1 MFGDTFPQ
9 EECANNIADYMHGDI
24 DLASVPDRC
33 QAKLQETP
41 AKDLGPDADEIEGIK
56 KYFERGQLPPGA
68 AGDAFGRP
76 VGEVYG
82 PPVPSVSPDGAQKHP

>member
-1 MFGDTFPQ
+1 
-9 EECANNIADYMHGDI
+9 MHGDI

>member
-1 MFGDTFPQ
+1 MNARDGGVAIRQYAVITDV
-9 EECANNIADYMHGDI
+9 IAH
-24 DLASVPDRC
+24 SVV
-33 QAKLQETP
+33 L
-41 AKDLGPDADEIEGIK
+41 LPDADEIEGIK

>member
-1 MFGDTFPQ
+1 
-9 EECANNIADYMHGDI
+9 MHGDI

-33 QAKLQETP
+33 QAKLQETL

-56 KYFERGQLPPGA
+56 KYFQQGQLPPGA
-68 AGDAFGRP
+68 AGDALGRP

-82 PPVPSVSPDGAQKHP
+82 TPVPSIKPHGAQKHP